1 MTPERCLEWV
11 QEFWSEAHDFRT
23 SMNVIEWLAPKAA
36 TVARTSEDRE
46 RVATALG
53 MAHAVTGPYLRTG
66 QNPDEL
72 PKGWE

>member
-11 QEFWSEAHDFRT
+11 REFWGEAHDFRT
-23 SMNVIEWLAPKAA
+23 SINVIEWLAPKAA
-36 TVARTSEDRE
+36 TVAKTPEE
-46 RVATALG
+46 MAMVATALG

-72 PKGWE
+72 PEGWE